1 MTLEEKHLD
10 SEVPPIQVVRREP
23 ISEGAV
29 RIRLDSG
36 NWPEGLEGENA
47 ASVMYEAIEEAQDAY
62 QAFLDARGRH
72 GADQKLTTAG
82 AHDADAKWAEANL
95 SRLRKRL
102 DEIRQRAASFEAS
115 RKKAVMEELGP
126 APFEPADVALLQ
138 EIRTWLRSLPENQ
151 RTMKVFDLT
160 RNGDSTALKAVLSAP
175 GYLTGVNEE
184 VMGQLRDD
192 VFRRAKPERDAKHQ
206 AFRKAITVA
215 DRAVDGVLRY
225 VEQETSPER
234 LQKVVSSEAHRR
246 AAEAK
251 AAQNAARLQSE
262 RREAHSVKMKMQA
275 MTGDRP
281 VQLVN

>member
-36 NWPEGLEGENA
+36 NWPEGLEGDYA

-151 RTMKVFDLT
+151 RTMKVFGLT
-160 RNGDSTALKAVLSAP
+160 RNGDRTALKAVLSAP

-262 RREAHSVKMKMQA
+262 RREAHSVKMEMQA